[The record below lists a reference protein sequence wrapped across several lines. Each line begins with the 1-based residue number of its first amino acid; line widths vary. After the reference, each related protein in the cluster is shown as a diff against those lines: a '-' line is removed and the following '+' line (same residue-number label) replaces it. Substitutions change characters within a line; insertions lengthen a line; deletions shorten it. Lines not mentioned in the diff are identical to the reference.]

1 MNPGL
6 PGDSRLG
13 GSLAFPP
20 RFGRTFARWLVLL
33 WAVGVVLGTASAV
46 SAEEKKGGAFRFQEV
61 SANSLGLWEGDRPV
75 LVYNHGLVK
84 RDEVRGGRPR
94 ATYIHPLYGLDGEVL
109 TDDFPADHTYHRG
122 VYWAW
127 PHVKIGEQE
136 YDQWSLRS
144 LPSEFRRWTARETS
158 AEGATLG
165 IENGW
170 FVDGKQ
176 VVREQVVLRVHRATA
191 NGQAMDVELTWTPL
205 HQPLTLWGAEGKSYG
220 GFNFRFARPQRP
232 IITVPTGRTS
242 DDLVVT
248 RLPWADY
255 ATTLGGKVSGA
266 AVFVHPQHR
275 NYPPTWMTRHY
286 GLVSVG
292 WPGVEPQTFPV
303 NEPITL
309 RYRLWIHR
317 GNPEAAEIQKV
328 YDAYCGETGAP
339 ITWNIDRLDAI
350 GGQAAT
356 VAGAPKVIEIQSGK
370 AVEFD
375 GKGDGLFLETNPLA
389 GLKEFTAEVIFRPA
403 AGGPKEQR
411 FWHMQEEGSDNRLLF
426 ETRLTDD
433 GRWFLDTFLKSGES
447 SATLLAKESLHA
459 IGPWY
464 HAAVTFDGQTMRHFV
479 NGTEE
484 LSAAVKFEPLKA
496 GRTSLGVRLNRVSW
510 YQGAIR
516 QVRVSPRVLE
526 AREFLK
532 P

>member
-1 MNPGL
+1 MTIQGL
-6 PGDSRLG
+6 ADRVQVWALG
-13 GSLAFPP
+13 
-20 RFGRTFARWLVLL
+20 VLL
-33 WAVGVVLGTASAV
+33 LAANMIGETDRAWAQEARGN
-46 SAEEKKGGAFRFQEV
+46 FRFQEV
-61 SANSLGLWEGDRPV
+61 SSTSLGLWEGEQPV
-75 LVYNHGLVK
+75 LVYNHGLIK
-84 RDEVRGGRPR
+84 RDDVRGGRPR
-94 ATYIHPLYGLDGEVL
+94 ATYIHPLYGLDREVL

-127 PHVKIGEQE
+127 PHVKIGDQE

-144 LPSEFRRWTARETS
+144 LPSEFQRWTAREAS
-158 AEGATLG
+158 ENSATLG

-170 FVDGKQ
+170 FADGKQ
-176 VVREQVVLRVHRATA
+176 VVREQATIKVYRATTDSRA
-191 NGQAMDVELTWTPL
+191 IDIALTWTPL
-205 HQPLTLWGAEGKSYG
+205 AGPVTLWGAEGKSYG
-220 GFNFRFARPQRP
+220 GFNFRFARPTRP
-232 IITVPTGRTS
+232 SITVPSGRTS

-255 ATTLGGKVSGA
+255 STTFASASNIDAKPSGA
-266 AVFVHPQHR
+266 AIFVHPQHR
-275 NYPPTWMTRHY
+275 DDPPTWMTRHY

-292 WPGVEPQTFPV
+292 WPGVEPQTLAA
-303 NEPITL
+303 NEPVTL

-317 GNPEAAEIQKV
+317 GIFEVADIQKV
-328 YDAYCGETGAP
+328 YDAYCSEIAAP
-339 ITWNIDRLDAI
+339 VTWNLDRLDSI
-350 GGQAAT
+350 GGYAAT
-356 VAGAPKVIEIQSGK
+356 TVGSPRLIETPQGK
-370 AVEFD
+370 AIEFD
-375 GKGDGLFLETNPLA
+375 GKGDGIFLDTNPLA

-411 FWHMQEEGSDNRLLF
+411 FVHMQEEGSDNRLLF

-447 SATLLAKESLHA
+447 SATLLAKDSLHA

-479 NGTEE
+479 NGVEE
-484 LSAAVKFEPLKA
+484 LKAAVTFQPLQE

-516 QVRVSPRVLE
+516 QVRVSPRVLKPDQ
-526 AREFLK
+526 FLK